1 MALAQDL
8 ESNHESGI
16 CCCEVA
22 VGRREQIWSQ
32 QERAAS
38 GRCGQSG
45 EWDRERQNSGLGGP
59 CSDLMQRPEYG
70 QQGQGQRQGTNEVP
84 QLQHPCCLPALIFA
98 SLDQS
103 NDLELTWG
111 RAAAAMLFCGFIIL
125 VICFIL
131 SFFALCGPQM
141 LVFLRVIGGLLAL
154 AAVFQIISLVIY
166 PVKYTQ
172 TFDLHANPAV
182 TYIYNWA
189 YGFGWAATII
199 LIGCAFF
206 FCCLPNYEDD
216 LLGNA
221 KPRYFYTSA

>member
-1 MALAQDL
+1 MGVG
-8 ESNHESGI
+8 ESLSITDDDVNMQWVTE
-16 CCCEVA
+16 E
-22 VGRREQIWSQ
+22 
-32 QERAAS
+32 
-38 GRCGQSG
+38 
-45 EWDRERQNSGLGGP
+45 RERMERSA
-59 CSDLMQRPEYG
+59 
-70 QQGQGQRQGTNEVP
+70 EVKKYRKKMEK
-84 QLQHPCCLPALIFA
+84 A
-98 SLDQS
+98 
-103 NDLELTWG
+103 WG